1 MKIKFDNIRRSFVHV
16 FGGSVLT
23 ENFFLKN
30 MRFIL
35 IVVVI
40 IFVFISH
47 RYTVLQ
53 RMSEI
58 ERLQRELKDVKY
70 ESLTIS
76 SSLTEASRQ
85 AQIERKVQEAGLELK
100 ITNEPVYRIER
111 KRR

>member
-1 MKIKFDNIRRSFVHV
+1 MKIKFDNIRKSVVHV

-23 ENFFLKN
+23 EDFFLRN

-35 IVVVI
+35 VIVLI
-40 IFVFISH
+40 MFLFISH

-58 ERLQRELKDVKY
+58 ESLERVLKDAKY

-76 SSLTEASRQ
+76 SRLTEASRQ
-85 AQIERKVQEAGLELK
+85 GEVERRVAEAGLELRV
-100 ITNEPVYRIER
+100 TNEPVYYIG
-111 KRR
+111 K

>member
-1 MKIKFDNIRRSFVHV
+1 MKIKFDNIRKSFVHV

-23 ENFFLKN
+23 EDFFLRN

-35 IVVVI
+35 VIVLI
-40 IFVFISH
+40 MFLFISH

-58 ERLQRELKDVKY
+58 ESLERVLKDAKY

-76 SSLTEASRQ
+76 SRLTEASRQ
-85 AQIERKVQEAGLELK
+85 GEVERRVAEAGLELRV
-100 ITNEPVYRIER
+100 TNEPVYYIG
-111 KRR
+111 K

>member
-1 MKIKFDNIRRSFVHV
+1 MKFKFDNIRKSFVHV

-30 MRFIL
+30 MRFI
-35 IVVVI
+35 IVIVLVMLL
-40 IFVFISH
+40 FIGH

-58 ERLQRELKDVKY
+58 ERLEQELKDAKY

-76 SSLTEASRQ
+76 SRLTEAGRQ
-85 AQIERKVQEAGLELK
+85 GEIERRVEEAGLELK
-100 ITNEPVYRIER
+100 VTNEPVYYIN
-111 KRR
+111 K